1 MHPMGL
7 PEKKPALDG
16 PLGEA
21 VEIIEKLLALCSE
34 HGLKREAYSIVI
46 GREIPK
52 RQRGAPLVKG
62 PRYRRELAFLLEIE
76 ALGPKGRRG
85 ARTRV
90 AQLLAKI
97 EVRDQN
103 RSPAWRSEVMQR
115 TRSYQND
122 LSKLSPEDTI
132 EAAYYMRRKMT
143 GESFE
148 KAKARL
154 DAAMAGDKV
163 AEREVFEIVRDLPPN
178 LTKIRE
184 K

>member
-1 MHPMGL
+1 MGYLL
-7 PEKKPALDG
+7 PEKKPGLDG

-21 VEIIEKLLALCSE
+21 AEIIEKLLALCSE
-34 HGLKREAYSIVI
+34 HGLKREAYSIRI

-52 RQRGAPLVKG
+52 RQRGAPLVKS
-62 PRYRRELAFLLEIE
+62 PRYHRELAFLLEIE
-76 ALGPKGRRG
+76 AQGPKGRRG

-103 RSPAWRSEVMQR
+103 RSPAWRSEVKQR
-115 TRSYQND
+115 TRSYKND
-122 LSKLSPEDTI
+122 LSRLSPEDKI
-132 EAAYYMRRKMT
+132 EAAYYIRRKMT

-154 DAAMAGDKV
+154 DAAIAGDKV
-163 AEREVFEIVRDLPPN
+163 AEREVIEIVRDLPPN